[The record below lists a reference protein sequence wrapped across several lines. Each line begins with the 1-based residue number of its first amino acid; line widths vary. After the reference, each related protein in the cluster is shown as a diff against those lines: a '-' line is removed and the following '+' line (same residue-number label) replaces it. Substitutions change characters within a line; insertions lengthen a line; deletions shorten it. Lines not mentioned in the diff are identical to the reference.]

1 MTWGHEETYRDE
13 ELLAEAK
20 KMRVEVRPLAG
31 EEMQAL
37 VARIYATPPAI
48 VERTRQALVYKPPN

>member
-1 MTWGHEETYRDE
+1 MAATQDA

-31 EEMQAL
+31 EEC
-37 VARIYATPPAI
+37 R
-48 VERTRQALVYKPPN
+48 RW

>member
-1 MTWGHEETYRDE
+1 MAATRDE

-31 EEMQAL
+31 EDMQAL
-37 VARIYATPPAI
+37 VTHIYATPRAV
-48 VERTRQALVYKPPN
+48 VERARLALTYKPPN